1 MENNRLHLWNT
12 YKFSI
17 FGIFLLMG
25 LTIITG
31 MAVYGVMRQQI
42 ELSLGRGLG
51 VALQG
56 EGHLLESQ
64 IEKSLAKT
72 EAFAISPFL
81 IQSMQQLSLDSTD
94 NQALSDVQTNVLSLK
109 KAGFSA
115 AIVYD
120 LKGIKLS
127 QIGQLADKQSQSLQ
141 LNKYQDTY
149 LIWDNQLILHTR
161 KDVFDQNDQRVGSIV
176 TESVLPRLTRSLG
189 EIRSI
194 GNTGAFIMCSPSPA
208 GEKKMACLI
217 STIDGIRFKSLIR
230 ETDGDV
236 LPMNYALNGETG
248 IVEVKDYH
256 QVPVIEAYAPLQ
268 TIGLGMVLKLDQD
281 ELFKPVSEKLRVVV
295 LYLSGLIIAEIVL
308 LNWFFRKL
316 IISERNTHDAKEKAV
331 RFSNE
336 LSRKEIEL
344 RERLK
349 EITCLYNIRQS
360 IGSENALDDI
370 CQQIFRHLIPAMQY
384 PDDASVVIEI
394 DGNQLSS
401 INHDQNQVCE
411 LRSDIF
417 VNGKTC
423 GHLSVFYPED
433 KTFLVLEEQRLID
446 AITGE
451 LTKWLER
458 KQVDEILQI
467 RLKEMTCLYE
477 IRRGMSLDLSVDDI
491 CSNIIEQLVP
501 AMQFPEITS
510 IEIEIDKKIYKSG
523 TNHSCHTSKH
533 DLFKDDKVCYGCYRY
548 GAIVGS
554 MLQSEITVNER
565 ACGLIRVSY
574 PENMPFLVIE
584 ERKLVDA
591 IAVDLSRWLE
601 RKQIDNLLHERLK
614 EMSCLYEIRR
624 SMGIEMSLDNVCRN
638 IFKHLIPAM
647 RFPEIVS
654 AVIELDGWRYT
665 SGKYTHGFV
674 SPILS
679 KIYVA
684 DEVRGPWRMKRDPAC
699 TSFAAI
705 NVNGEVCGQLR
716 VYYPVDQPFLV
727 QEEKKLINAIA
738 GDLEIWIERKRLEEA
753 LVFVAEEQAN
763 NIGQELHDNLGQQVA
778 AMSYQAGALEKKI
791 LAMGD
796 GTMAS
801 VAASIATQAQAAVKQ
816 IKQLAQ
822 GLLPFELE
830 TNGLVVA
837 LKKLASRLAS
847 SYMIECDFVYENE
860 EEINDKN
867 ITLNLYRIVQEAANN
882 AIRHG
887 KAQHIT
893 ISLTL
898 QDGLLTLSICDDGC
912 GFKAETNQT
921 ETQGMGLKIM
931 LYRAKQLGAKIKFLS
946 RDEGGTEVFLKMQI
960 I

>member
-120 LKGIKLS
+120 LSGIKLS

-194 GNTGAFIMCSPSPA
+194 GNTGTFIMCAPPPA

-230 ETDGDV
+230 EIEDGV
-236 LPMNYALNGETG
+236 LPMDYALNGETG
-248 IVEVKDYH
+248 VVAVKDYH

-360 IGSENALDDI
+360 IGSESALKDI
-370 CQQIFRHLIPAMQY
+370 CQQIFRYLIPAMQY
-384 PDDASVVIEI
+384 PEDASVVIEI

-523 TNHSCHTSKH
+523 INHSCHTSKH
-533 DLFKDDKVCYGCYRY
+533 DLVKDDKVCYGCYRY

-654 AVIELDGWRYT
+654 AIIELDGWRYT
-665 SGKYTHGFV
+665 SGKYIHGFV

-727 QEEKKLINAIA
+727 QEEKNLSMP
-738 GDLEIWIERKRLEEA
+738 L
-753 LVFVAEEQAN
+753 LVILKFGLNENVW
-763 NIGQELHDNLGQQVA
+763 
-778 AMSYQAGALEKKI
+778 KK
-791 LAMGD
+791 
-796 GTMAS
+796 
-801 VAASIATQAQAAVKQ
+801 
-816 IKQLAQ
+816 
-822 GLLPFELE
+822 
-830 TNGLVVA
+830 
-837 LKKLASRLAS
+837 
-847 SYMIECDFVYENE
+847 
-860 EEINDKN
+860 
-867 ITLNLYRIVQEAANN
+867 
-882 AIRHG
+882 HW
-887 KAQHIT
+887 
-893 ISLTL
+893 
-898 QDGLLTLSICDDGC
+898 
-912 GFKAETNQT
+912 
-921 ETQGMGLKIM
+921 
-931 LYRAKQLGAKIKFLS
+931 FL
-946 RDEGGTEVFLKMQI
+946 
-960 I
+960 